1 MRPQKIEISQK
12 TIIFTVGF
20 LLFLWFLY
28 QIRSIIVL
36 LFISFILMT
45 AVHPLVKLARKIKIP
60 VLAVMLVVYVGI
72 IALLSTVVA
81 SLAPAV
87 VSQTRGL
94 TQALPTYLH
103 SLEDVLNTQF
113 DPSLIGSYLNSVP
126 TNILKLAAGAASNI
140 LNILAVFFMGYYLVV
155 ERPHLHKYLTRF
167 FPEHNAEERAES
179 LIHAVEH
186 RVGGWVTGELTL
198 MLVIGLMTYVGLILL
213 GIPYALP
220 LAILAGLLE
229 AVPNIG
235 PTISAIPA
243 ILIGLTIS
251 PLIALGALA
260 MSILIQQLENNL
272 IVPKIMQSATGTKP
286 LVTILVLLT
295 GVTLGGVVGAIL
307 AMPIFLAIQTV
318 ISEFNKA

>member
-12 TIIFTVGF
+12 TIVFTVGF

-45 AVHPLVKLARKIKIP
+45 AVHPLVKLARKVKIP
-60 VLAVMLVVYVGI
+60 VLAVMLIVYIGI

-94 TQALPTYLH
+94 SQALPTYLH

-113 DPSLIGSYLNSVP
+113 DPSLVGSYLNSIP

-140 LNILAVFFMGYYLVV
+140 LNILAVFFIGYYLVV
-155 ERPHLHKYLTRF
+155 ERPHLHRYLMRF
-167 FPEHNAEERAES
+167 FPERDAEARAES

-251 PLIALGALA
+251 PLVAIGAFA

-286 LVTILVLLT
+286 LVTILVLLI

-318 ISEFNKA
+318 MSEFNKA

>member
-45 AVHPLVKLARKIKIP
+45 AVHPLVKLARKVKIP

-167 FPEHNAEERAES
+167 FPEHNAEARAES

>member
-45 AVHPLVKLARKIKIP
+45 AVHPLVKLARKVKIP

-113 DPSLIGSYLNSVP
+113 DPSLIGSYLNSIP

-286 LVTILVLLT
+286 LVTILVLLV

-307 AMPIFLAIQTV
+307 AMPIFLTIQTV